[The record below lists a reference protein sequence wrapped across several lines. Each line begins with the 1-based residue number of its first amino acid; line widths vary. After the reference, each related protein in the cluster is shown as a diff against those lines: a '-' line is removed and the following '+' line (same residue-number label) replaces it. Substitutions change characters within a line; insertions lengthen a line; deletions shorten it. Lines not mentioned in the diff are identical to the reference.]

1 MIATWKR
8 KEQDHLG
15 VYCEQMGLA
24 WRQANTQF
32 MARQATLKLDKDFKD
47 LDDEGTEDPRQAD
60 RVEQRLDIKRTGLQN
75 ANDTLVTAMFE
86 SFAGAAEF
94 DFIASLPYVVARSL
108 PPHYGAIV
116 DADLEHWHRQPFG
129 IILHELIKAR
139 RTTQGPSSQVH
150 ALFGMVSTTVSIVEY
165 GETIAPWFHEA
176 RQQNHLSA
184 ESLLSATEAQA
195 FVSFIRQCAHDST
208 LPTEHRG
215 IQVTKRYLPTFWLIP
230 KLTLPL
236 SI

>member
-1 MIATWKR
+1 
-8 KEQDHLG
+8 
-15 VYCEQMGLA
+15 MGLP

-139 RTTQGPSSQVH
+139 RTTLTSSVLAFSLSLYRH
-150 ALFGMVSTTVSIVEY
+150 PFIYILFSSRFTFY
-165 GETIAPWFHEA
+165 NKNKPPQKLYAK
-176 RQQNHLSA
+176 
-184 ESLLSATEAQA
+184 
-195 FVSFIRQCAHDST
+195 SF
-208 LPTEHRG
+208 
-215 IQVTKRYLPTFWLIP
+215 W
-230 KLTLPL
+230 
-236 SI
+236 